1 LDYKEVIEM
10 GKAVKEILKSTV
22 ISIGMALTIF
32 SLVGMV
38 FDIVNGGNFS
48 MEGYQFTKM
57 VAGSAIVG
65 IGFGV
70 PTVVY
75 NSEKLPMPV
84 KVLIHMG
91 IGCVIYT
98 IVAYAV
104 GWFGGAA
111 TPVQGL
117 VIAGIQLAVA
127 FVIWFCFMR
136 YYRKEAK
143 QMNEKIQAMKK

>member
-1 LDYKEVIEM
+1 M
-10 GKAVKEILKSTV
+10 GKAVKDLLKSTV

-32 SLVGMV
+32 SLVGMF

-48 MEGYQFTKM
+48 MEGYRFTKM
-57 VAGSAIVG
+57 VVGSAIVG

-98 IVAYAV
+98 IVAYIV

-117 VIAGIQLAVA
+117 VIAGIQLLVA

>member
-1 LDYKEVIEM
+1 M
-10 GKAVKEILKSTV
+10 GKVVKDILKSTV

-32 SLVGMV
+32 SLVGMF
-38 FDIVNGGNFS
+38 FDITNGGNFS
-48 MEGYQFTKM
+48 MEGFQFTKM
-57 VAGSAIVG
+57 VIGSVIVG

-91 IGCVIYT
+91 TGCVIYT

-117 VIAGIQLAVA
+117 AIAGIQLVVA
-127 FVIWFCFMR
+127 FVIWFCFNS

>member
-1 LDYKEVIEM
+1 M

-32 SLVGMV
+32 SLVGMF

-75 NSEKLPMPV
+75 NSEKLPTPV

-91 IGCVIYT
+91 IGCVIYR

>member
-1 LDYKEVIEM
+1 M
-10 GKAVKEILKSTV
+10 GKVVKDILKSTV

-32 SLVGMV
+32 SLVGMF
-38 FDIVNGGNFS
+38 FDITNGGNFS
-48 MEGYQFTKM
+48 MEGFQFTKM
-57 VAGSAIVG
+57 VIGSAIVG

-91 IGCVIYT
+91 TGCVIYT

-104 GWFGGAA
+104 GWFGGSA

-117 VIAGIQLAVA
+117 AIAGIQLVVA
-127 FVIWFCFMR
+127 FIIWFCFNS

>member
-1 LDYKEVIEM
+1 M

-32 SLVGMV
+32 SLVGMF

-57 VAGSAIVG
+57 VVGSAIVG

>member
-1 LDYKEVIEM
+1 M

-32 SLVGMV
+32 SLVGTF

-70 PTVVY
+70 PTIVY
-75 NSEKLPMPV
+75 NSEKLPTPV

-117 VIAGIQLAVA
+117 VIAGIQLAIA

>member
-1 LDYKEVIEM
+1 M
-10 GKAVKEILKSTV
+10 GKVLKDILKSTV

-32 SLVGMV
+32 CLVGIF
-38 FDIVNGGNFS
+38 FDITYGGNFS

-57 VAGSAIVG
+57 VIGSAIVG

-98 IVAYAV
+98 AVAYAV
-104 GWFGGAA
+104 GWFGGSA

-117 VIAGIQLAVA
+117 AIAGIQLLVA
-127 FVIWFCFMR
+127 FIIWFCFNT

-143 QMNEKIQAMKK
+143 QMNDKIQSMKK

>member
-1 LDYKEVIEM
+1 M
-10 GKAVKEILKSTV
+10 GKVLKDILKSTV

-32 SLVGMV
+32 CLVGMF
-38 FDIVNGGNFS
+38 FDITYGGNFS

-57 VAGSAIVG
+57 VIGSAIVG

-104 GWFGGAA
+104 GWFGGSA

-117 VIAGIQLAVA
+117 AIAGIQLVVA
-127 FVIWFCFMR
+127 FIIWFCFNT

-143 QMNEKIQAMKK
+143 QMNDKIQSMKK

>member
-1 LDYKEVIEM
+1 M

-32 SLVGMV
+32 SLVGMF

-75 NSEKLPMPV
+75 NSEKLPTPV

-143 QMNEKIQAMKK
+143 QMNEKIQGMKK

>member
-1 LDYKEVIEM
+1 
-10 GKAVKEILKSTV
+10 
-22 ISIGMALTIF
+22 MALAIF
-32 SLVGMV
+32 CIVGMF
-38 FDIVNGGNFS
+38 FDITNGGNFS

-57 VAGSAIVG
+57 VIGSAIVG

-91 IGCVIYT
+91 PGCVIYT

-104 GWFGGAA
+104 GWFGGSA

-117 VIAGIQLAVA
+117 AIAGIQLVVA
-127 FVIWFCFMR
+127 FIIWFCFNT

>member
-1 LDYKEVIEM
+1 M

-32 SLVGMV
+32 SLVGMF

-70 PTVVY
+70 P
-75 NSEKLPMPV
+75 NLLSMISL
-84 KVLIHMG
+84 VL
-91 IGCVIYT
+91 
-98 IVAYAV
+98 
-104 GWFGGAA
+104 
-111 TPVQGL
+111 
-117 VIAGIQLAVA
+117 
-127 FVIWFCFMR
+127 
-136 YYRKEAK
+136 K
-143 QMNEKIQAMKK
+143 

>member
-1 LDYKEVIEM
+1 M

-32 SLVGMV
+32 SLVGMF

-75 NSEKLPMPV
+75 NSEKLPTPV

-98 IVAYAV
+98 VVAYAV
-104 GWFGGAA
+104 GWFGGA
-111 TPVQGL
+111 TTSVQGL
-117 VIAGIQLAVA
+117 VIAGNQLAVA

>member
-1 LDYKEVIEM
+1 M
-10 GKAVKEILKSTV
+10 GKVVKDILKSTV

-32 SLVGMV
+32 CLVGV
-38 FDIVNGGNFS
+38 FFDITYGGIFS

-57 VAGSAIVG
+57 VIGSAIVG

-104 GWFGGAA
+104 GWFGGSA
-111 TPVQGL
+111 TPLQGL
-117 VIAGIQLAVA
+117 VIAGIQFIVA

>member
-1 LDYKEVIEM
+1 M

-32 SLVGMV
+32 SLVGMF
-38 FDIVNGGNFS
+38 FDIVNGGNLS

-70 PTVVY
+70 PTIVY
-75 NSEKLPMPV
+75 NSEKLPTPV

-117 VIAGIQLAVA
+117 VIAGIQLVVA

>member
-1 LDYKEVIEM
+1 M

-32 SLVGMV
+32 SLVGMF

-75 NSEKLPMPV
+75 NSEKLPTPV

-104 GWFGGAA
+104 GWFGGA
-111 TPVQGL
+111 
-117 VIAGIQLAVA
+117 